1 MKNRRLKGQIL
12 VIVLLVLS
20 ILGIFVVAIASNT
33 RRDVAERVRNE
44 KYEQYYSLTERRILQ
59 LVQSTNEL
67 GTLSEIVQAT
77 DECISGVSSGTYVC
91 SYLDSSQDESDDT
104 VSIRVNVQDTNR
116 VESLQLEKDQT
127 FKVDLNIGERGYKDT
142 IRMKWTGLS
151 VAWIVSLD
159 YLDLTDGMYKVLKGV
174 YDGSGN
180 VYVQGITT
188 NSFTFNQLVEN
199 DTPLDRANAVEFSIG
214 SATITNDYKA
224 IALRLKPIITG
235 GERLTQLSLTGT
247 SSLPNQVRKYIGEG
261 ISASESNTGADSPTA
276 ILEAQIPLH
285 PAPAEFFDYVLRT
298 EESVV
303 KPM

>member
-67 GTLSEIVQAT
+67 DTLSEIVQAT

-116 VESLQLEKDQT
+116 VESLQVEKDQT
-127 FKVDLNIGERGYKDT
+127 FKVDLNIGERGYKDI
-142 IRMKWTGLS
+142 IRMKWTGSS
-151 VAWIVSLD
+151 VAWIISLD

>member
-67 GTLSEIVQAT
+67 DTLSEIVQAT

-127 FKVDLNIGERGYKDT
+127 FKVDLNIGERGYKDI
-142 IRMKWTGLS
+142 IRMKWTGSS
-151 VAWIVSLD
+151 VAWIISLD